1 MIVISL
7 IVTTFLKCQSNLGGM
22 DSVGVVCLLA
32 LVDVLH
38 TWHKALEQSQSA
50 RIMFVDFSIRLLIV
64 LTIQSRRE
72 KSD

>member
-1 MIVISL
+1 
-7 IVTTFLKCQSNLGGM
+7 M

-50 RIMFVDFSIRLLIV
+50 RIMFVDFSIKHLIM
-64 LTIQSRRE
+64 LIIQSRLE
-72 KSD
+72 KSN